1 MLKRNTNE
9 TKGIL
14 ENPSEASEHIKFLVV
29 FCLTIGLFVIIYLL
43 LRCCLLITE
52 CAMYN
57 EIAFGITMILSSILV
72 CPIFT
77 ILANKILDKSEKE
90 IENCGEEEDWHEYYE
105 ELQRWLRW
113 EKGDKR

>member
-1 MLKRNTNE
+1 
-9 TKGIL
+9 
-14 ENPSEASEHIKFLVV
+14 
-29 FCLTIGLFVIIYLL
+29 
-43 LRCCLLITE
+43 
-52 CAMYN
+52 
-57 EIAFGITMILSSILV
+57 MILSSILV